1 MLCAAARRT
10 ADGGAPLATP
20 PLGAG
25 MDHVVALG
33 FTTYLL
39 LPPPP
44 PPPLLALPEP
54 LPPPV
59 FLLSRASKRSLPTL
73 HMSAKDCAQRWV

>member
-1 MLCAAARRT
+1 
-10 ADGGAPLATP
+10 
-20 PLGAG
+20 

-73 HMSAKDCAQRWV
+73 HLSAKDCAQRWV